1 MQLEMEMKLSR
12 KLRKRAN
19 NRKADDELNDSD
31 MEDSDEK
38 SESEKSETGS
48 NITLENL
55 WRIYGDSME
64 TLWLSM
70 ENPPREPRRK
80 STGGLMPRKAL
91 YCRAGNFHKR
101 VRETSGNCHSGP
113 KMNKAD
119 YEP

>member
-12 KLRKRAN
+12 KLRERAN

-31 MEDSDEK
+31 VEDSDEK

-48 NITLENL
+48 NISVEN
-55 WRIYGDSME
+55 
-64 TLWLSM
+64 T
-70 ENPPREPRRK
+70 PRAPQRK
-80 STGGLMPRKAL
+80 STGGLMPRKQID
-91 YCRAGNFHKR
+91 RVGNFHKR
-101 VRETSGNCHSGP
+101 VRKTSGNCHSGP